1 MKLKLNIY
9 NYRKKIIHLMK
20 YLKKFESFDQSL
32 NLGRFSE
39 EEEELNMNPNM
50 MEEEEEECATCSDDE
65 DEDDNYDEYTFSSEL
80 ENDDDNDDEDDED
93 VQAHRIRRWG
103 DEVVEKKKVNAGLQ
117 AYLDK
122 KVGKKEDKK
131 EDKKETGKSTE
142 KETTYGKSELKNP
155 EKADLNK
162 NKKISGYEKARG
174 KAIQNAVQD
183 EKEEKSGKG
192 LTAAQKKLPAGLQK
206 AIAAKKK

>member
-1 MKLKLNIY
+1 
-9 NYRKKIIHLMK
+9 MK

-39 EEEELNMNPNM
+39 EEEELNMNPQM
-50 MEEEEEECATCSDDE
+50 MDEDEEECEPCSDE
-65 DEDDNYDEYTFSSEL
+65 ESEEDEYTFSSE
-80 ENDDDNDDEDDED
+80 EEFEAEDEESEE
-93 VQAHRIRRWG
+93 QAHRIRRWG

-122 KVGKKEDKK
+122 KAGKKEDKEEK
-131 EDKKETGKSTE
+131 GGKKAKPDFLDLDKDGDKKETMK
-142 KETTYGKSELKNP
+142 
-155 EKADLNK
+155 KAAKDAK
-162 NKKISGYEKARG
+162 DG
-174 KAIQNAVQD
+174 
-183 EKEEKSGKG
+183 KEEKGGKG

>member
-1 MKLKLNIY
+1 
-9 NYRKKIIHLMK
+9 MK

-39 EEEELNMNPNM
+39 EEEELNMNPHM
-50 MEEEEEECATCSDDE
+50 MEEDEEDCETCSDDE

-80 ENDDDNDDEDDED
+80 ENEDDNDEDDNDEDD
-93 VQAHRIRRWG
+93 VQSHRIRRWG

-122 KVGKKEDKK
+122 KAGKKEDKEDKK
-131 EDKKETGKSTE
+131 EDK
-142 KETTYGKSELKNP
+142 
-155 EKADLNK
+155 
-162 NKKISGYEKARG
+162 
-174 KAIQNAVQD
+174 
-183 EKEEKSGKG
+183 EEKGGKKAKPDFLDLDKDGDKKEPMKKAAKDAKEDDKGTAKKG
-192 LTAAQKKLPAGLQK
+192 LTAGQKKLPAGLQK